1 MEHNNFK
8 VQFMYLL
15 SPSCTTGLHCQRQIG
30 SPTMNPNHIHSLTV
44 RPYAT
49 IIDVTI
55 QRLIAYSISHQM
67 YLCWRIQY
75 SKANV
80 SQITVTVTVMYFRSY
95 SDGPKQNSKAVSG
108 SQCRKV
114 CEPLQ
119 QAHRFIHCHTSLSLF
134 LHSLSLSGRC
144 QTSVCDTPCIVL
156 EEERNQ
162 LSNHLLS
169 TVPGSAS
176 PSHPNTVALGHGQGC
191 SSFSLPLGNKKKRNT
206 NDL

>member
-8 VQFMYLL
+8 VQFMHLL
-15 SPSCTTGLHCQRQIG
+15 SPSCTAGVHCQRQIG
-30 SPTMNPNHIHSLTV
+30 SPTMNPNHIHSLNV

-49 IIDVTI
+49 IIDVII
-55 QRLIAYSISHQM
+55 QRLIVYSISHQM

-75 SKANV
+75 SRPVFPKWW
-80 SQITVTVTVMYFRSY
+80 VTVKVIYFRSDP
-95 SDGPKQNSKAVSG
+95 DGPKQNSKAVSG

-114 CEPLQ
+114 CEQLQ
-119 QAHRFIHCHTSLSLF
+119 QAHRFIHSHTPLSLF
-134 LHSLSLSGRC
+134 LHSLSLSQADAKLQC
-144 QTSVCDTPCIVL
+144 VTPCIVL

-176 PSHPNTVALGHGQGC
+176 PSHPNAVALGHDQGC
-191 SSFSLPLGNKKKRNT
+191 SSFSLPLGNRKKSNR